1 MSKMDRK
8 RAEEDAKI
16 LANRIAL
23 LKLEEQ
29 KTWKKIEETKNK
41 ARQVIQQRKRN
52 EELQRQKQ
60 QRQKEKVDEEQRL
73 LLKNKM
79 QKDQLRDG
87 IKYHKE
93 ALALKKD
100 EET

>member
-1 MSKMDRK
+1 MKYQEPHHNGEYEEEDELEQPQPNPISPEKYPTEEGEAIHEKLILSKMDRK

-41 ARQVIQQRKRN
+41 ARQVI
-52 EELQRQKQ
+52 
-60 QRQKEKVDEEQRL
+60 
-73 LLKNKM
+73 
-79 QKDQLRDG
+79 
-87 IKYHKE
+87 
-93 ALALKKD
+93 
-100 EET
+100 